1 MQEYKHCMLCA
12 RECGVDRTAQAG
24 YCKMTDK
31 LFVSRA
37 ALHFWEEPPI
47 SGDRG
52 SGTIFFSGCSL
63 SCIFCQNK
71 DISRGRSGLEIDINR
86 LSEIMLELQSQG
98 AHNINLVTPTH
109 YIPTIADA
117 IRMAKSKGLSVPI
130 VYNTG
135 SYDNVDALKILDGLV
150 DIYLPDLKYFS
161 SKTAKEF
168 SMASNYPDVARSAIA
183 EMFRQVG
190 DPEFDDQG
198 IMTSGV
204 IVRILLLPGHVAEAK
219 LSLKYLL
226 DTYGDSIYVS
236 LMNQYTPMPDM
247 ASPLDRRVTR
257 EEYRQLVDYAE
268 KIGLKNGF
276 TQDFGTAAES
286 FIPPFD
292 NSGVLNTEKD

>member
-1 MQEYKHCMLCA
+1 M
-12 RECGVDRTAQAG
+12 
-24 YCKMTDK
+24 
-31 LFVSRA
+31 A
-37 ALHFWEEPPI
+37 A
-47 SGDRG
+47 
-52 SGTIFFSGCSL
+52 
-63 SCIFCQNK
+63 
-71 DISRGRSGLEIDINR
+71 
-86 LSEIMLELQSQG
+86 
-98 AHNINLVTPTH
+98 
-109 YIPTIADA
+109 
-117 IRMAKSKGLSVPI
+117 
-130 VYNTG
+130 
-135 SYDNVDALKILDGLV
+135 
-150 DIYLPDLKYFS
+150 
-161 SKTAKEF
+161 
-168 SMASNYPDVARSAIA
+168 NYPHVARSAIS
-183 EMFRQVG
+183 EMVHQVG
-190 DPEFDDQG
+190 DPKFDNQG